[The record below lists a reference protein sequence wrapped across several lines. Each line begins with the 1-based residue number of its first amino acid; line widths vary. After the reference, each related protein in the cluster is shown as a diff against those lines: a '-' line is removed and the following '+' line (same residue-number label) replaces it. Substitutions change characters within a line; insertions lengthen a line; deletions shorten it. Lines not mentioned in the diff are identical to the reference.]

1 MHPSSPRAYGRR
13 PIPAPTHAPPRANP
27 FTGIAGGVLAA
38 LGGLAHGLLALT
50 AGFVLLAGSDLVPPD
65 QDPDLAAQAEL
76 GKPDDAMLTAAL
88 LILPVS
94 LVVAIGLIT
103 GTVLLFS
110 RLAAG
115 RYTIIATATIA
126 LLPWLAVMVS
136 GQTLGAIGVLFPLA
150 TVVLTAWASTGDWL
164 RERRVPYLLPVLPEE
179 LGARD
184 RPRMW

>member
-1 MHPSSPRAYGRR
+1 MHPSSPRAYV
-13 PIPAPTHAPPRANP
+13 PPRANP

-88 LILPVS
+88 LILPIS
-94 LVVAIGLIT
+94 LVVAIGLIA
-103 GTVLLFS
+103 GAVLLFS

-115 RYTIIATATIA
+115 RYTIITIATIA
-126 LLPWLAVMVS
+126 LLPWLAVMLA
-136 GQTLGAIGVLFPLA
+136 GQALGAIGVLFPLT
-150 TVVLTAWASTGDWL
+150 TVVLTAWASTGHWL
-164 RERRVPYLLPVLPEE
+164 RER
-179 LGARD
+179 
-184 RPRMW
+184 